1 MTELHRPESIPPLA
15 TFTVDVAGNERRFTP
30 FSHGTA
36 PDPDQAAVR
45 AMNAVAAR
53 AAVELVGTSA
63 ARLAIP
69 AAVAVAFTAATL
81 LARAASTARS
91 DDGALLALLAGYAA
105 GAGTYALIRQRCVWR
120 YRGYAARIAML
131 TLGRCGTCGYLLR
144 GARLHVSTGA
154 KETLELCQCGE
165 CGSLWVAEAR
175 DHPRHAV
182 TRERVDL
189 PELEGIDAARAR
201 MRLRRALRAGPS
213 DFLVD
218 AAGEPRYIA
227 HMDGAHRT
235 GAVAFVR
242 DVLDTAGAA
251 ILSGVGALVLFG
263 CCGNILGA
271 LIRAILLADPADTAS
286 AAMAIGAEAALALL
300 LSLLGFAAVSRYFT
314 PRHRALQSRRF
325 LARGEC
331 PSCTMTLPAPGDD
344 GLSRCTCC
352 EAAWRA

>member
-15 TFTVDVAGNERRFTP
+15 TFTIDVAGNERRFTP
-30 FSHGTA
+30 FAHGTA

-53 AAVELVGTSA
+53 AAVELVGTPA
-63 ARLAIP
+63 GKLAVP
-69 AAVAVAFTAATL
+69 AAIAVAFTTATL

-91 DDGALLALLAGYAA
+91 DEGALLALVAGYVA
-105 GAGTYALIRQRCVWR
+105 GAGAYALIRQRCVWR
-120 YRGYAARIAML
+120 FRGYAARIALL
-131 TLGRCGTCGYLLR
+131 TLGRCGACGYLLR
-144 GARLHVSTGA
+144 GARLHVSTGE

-189 PELEGIDAARAR
+189 PEFEGIDAARAR

-213 DFLVD
+213 DFIAD

-235 GAVAFVR
+235 GAAAFVR

-251 ILSGVGALVLFG
+251 VFSVVGAIVLFG

-271 LIRAILLADPADTAS
+271 LIRAILLADPRDATS

-300 LSLLGFAAVSRYFT
+300 LSLLGFAGVSRYFT

-325 LARGEC
+325 LSRGEC
-331 PSCTMTLPAPGDD
+331 PCCTMTLPAPGDD
-344 GLSRCTCC
+344 GLARCTCC
-352 EAAWRA
+352 EAAWRP